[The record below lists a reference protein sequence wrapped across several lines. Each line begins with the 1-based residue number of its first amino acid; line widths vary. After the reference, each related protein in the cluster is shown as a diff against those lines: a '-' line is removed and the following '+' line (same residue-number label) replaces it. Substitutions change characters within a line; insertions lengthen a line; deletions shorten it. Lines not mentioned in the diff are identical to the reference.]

1 MTKTVCTRL
10 IVTAA
15 LLISPI
21 AASAQSIP
29 TTGTKLADNATSNT
43 VSAAPADAKAAP
55 AAVQEKKIC
64 KHLPSSFS
72 RMTQRA
78 CLTASE
84 WKQVEAAQQDQ

>member
-29 TTGTKLADNATSNT
+29 TNGTKLADNATSNT
-43 VSAAPADAKAAP
+43 VSAAPKAAP